1 MKIRTFH
8 EKVSMPHLARAFLTQ
23 VIAVIISLW
32 LIPFKI
38 LFDSCFGIVG
48 GIASIVIEVVS
59 MLTDDRDNRGLN
71 FMLTQSNDYKP
82 IRWHRRKHYSADDVP
97 SSIEEKRN
105 RLRLNPVFG
114 IYQHASDSSSPSSCP
129 SSPPLLK
136 RSETLRGS
144 MNGKQLNQRRKPLCN
159 IHDKSDNTHVG
170 SFVSQGEI
178 KKKCTGCLKT
188 SGGSWPSLNPSS
200 KDGHGRSIRV
210 KVNNSLKDRR
220 EMQQLERHLAKLE
233 RRRHKSG
240 ELREIRRKE
249 QEQKQMRSSLEDN
262 KEDIETTTMNGRMS
276 SASSTLELGAL
287 NNEFADT
294 GTKEPRSR

>member
-1 MKIRTFH
+1 
-8 EKVSMPHLARAFLTQ
+8 MPQLARAILTQ

-38 LFDSCFGIVG
+38 LFDTCFGIVG
-48 GIASIVIEVVS
+48 GIASIVIELVS
-59 MLTDDRDNRGLN
+59 MLTDERDNSGFNL
-71 FMLTQSNDYKP
+71 MLTQDNDYKP

-97 SSIEEKRN
+97 SSIEEKRKSL
-105 RLRLNPVFG
+105 LRLNPVFG
-114 IYQHASDSSSPSSCP
+114 IYQHASDSSSPPSSP

-170 SFVSQGEI
+170 LFVSQGEI

-188 SGGSWPSLNPSS
+188 SGGSWPSLNPSG

-220 EMQQLERHLAKLE
+220 EMQQLERQLAKLE

-249 QEQKQMRSSLEDN
+249 QEQKQMRSLEDN
-262 KEDIETTTMNGRMS
+262 KEDLETTTMNGRMS

-287 NNEFADT
+287 NNEFADPS
-294 GTKEPRSR
+294 TKEPKSR

>member
-1 MKIRTFH
+1 MTR
-8 EKVSMPHLARAFLTQ
+8 LARAILTQ

-38 LFDSCFGIVG
+38 LFDTCFGIVG
-48 GIASIVIEVVS
+48 GIASIVIELVS
-59 MLTDDRDNRGLN
+59 MLTDERDNSGFNL
-71 FMLTQSNDYKP
+71 MLTQDNEYKP

-97 SSIEEKRN
+97 SSIEEKRKN
-105 RLRLNPVFG
+105 LLRLNPVFG
-114 IYQHASDSSSPSSCP
+114 IYQHASDSSSPSSSP

-200 KDGHGRSIRV
+200 KDGQGRSIRV

-220 EMQQLERHLAKLE
+220 EMQQLERQLAKLE

-249 QEQKQMRSSLEDN
+249 QEQKQMRSLEDN
-262 KEDIETTTMNGRMS
+262 KEDLETTTMNGRMS

-287 NNEFADT
+287 NNEFADPS
-294 GTKEPRSR
+294 TKESTSR

>member
-1 MKIRTFH
+1 
-8 EKVSMPHLARAFLTQ
+8 MPHLARAILTQ

-38 LFDSCFGIVG
+38 LFDTCFGIVG

-59 MLTDDRDNRGLN
+59 MLTDERDNSGFNL
-71 FMLTQSNDYKP
+71 MLTQDNDYKP

-97 SSIEEKRN
+97 SSIEEKRKSL
-105 RLRLNPVFG
+105 LRLNPVFG
-114 IYQHASDSSSPSSCP
+114 IYQHASDSSSPS

-170 SFVSQGEI
+170 SFVSQGDI

-220 EMQQLERHLAKLE
+220 EMQQLERQLAKLE

-249 QEQKQMRSSLEDN
+249 QEQKQMRSLEDN
-262 KEDIETTTMNGRMS
+262 KEDLETTTMNGIIS

-287 NNEFADT
+287 NNEFADP
-294 GTKEPRSR
+294 GIKEPKSR

>member
-1 MKIRTFH
+1 MT
-8 EKVSMPHLARAFLTQ
+8 HLARAILTQ

-38 LFDSCFGIVG
+38 LFDTCFGIVG

-59 MLTDDRDNRGLN
+59 MLTDERDNGGFNL
-71 FMLTQSNDYKP
+71 MLTQDNEYKP

-97 SSIEEKRN
+97 SSIEEKRKN
-105 RLRLNPVFG
+105 LLRLNPVFG
-114 IYQHASDSSSPSSCP
+114 IYQHASDSSSPSSSP
-129 SSPPLLK
+129 SSPPPLK

-144 MNGKQLNQRRKPLCN
+144 MNGKQLNQRRKPLCS

-188 SGGSWPSLNPSS
+188 SGGSWPSLNPTS

-220 EMQQLERHLAKLE
+220 EMQQLERQLAKLE

-249 QEQKQMRSSLEDN
+249 QEQKQMRSLEDN
-262 KEDIETTTMNGRMS
+262 KEDLETTSMNGRMS

-287 NNEFADT
+287 NNGFADPVS
-294 GTKEPRSR
+294 KESKSR

>member
-1 MKIRTFH
+1 
-8 EKVSMPHLARAFLTQ
+8 MPKLARAILTQ

-38 LFDSCFGIVG
+38 LFDTCFGIVG

-59 MLTDDRDNRGLN
+59 MLTDERDNSGFNL
-71 FMLTQSNDYKP
+71 MLTQDNDYKP

-97 SSIEEKRN
+97 SSIEEKRKSL
-105 RLRLNPVFG
+105 LRLNPVFG
-114 IYQHASDSSSPSSCP
+114 IYQHASDSSSPPSSP

-170 SFVSQGEI
+170 SFLSQGEI
-178 KKKCTGCLKT
+178 KKKCAGCLKT
-188 SGGSWPSLNPSS
+188 SGGSWPSLNPTS

-220 EMQQLERHLAKLE
+220 EMQQLERQLAKLE

-249 QEQKQMRSSLEDN
+249 KEQKQMRSLEDN
-262 KEDIETTTMNGRMS
+262 KEDLETTSMNGRMS
-276 SASSTLELGAL
+276 SASSTLELGTL
-287 NNEFADT
+287 NNGFADP
-294 GTKEPRSR
+294 GSKESESR